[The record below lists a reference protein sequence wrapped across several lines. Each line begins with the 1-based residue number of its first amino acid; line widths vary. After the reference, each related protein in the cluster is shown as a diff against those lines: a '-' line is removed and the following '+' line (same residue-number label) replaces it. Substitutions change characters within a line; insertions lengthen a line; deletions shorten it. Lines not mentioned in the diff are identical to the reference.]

1 MLIKVRGILEFE
13 PEDKTRKHKA
23 QASWKR
29 VALIKTGDDLSEYY
43 AWFIRKR
50 FNLELNKPLRGAH
63 VTIVNDAERDF
74 EFGVTPV
81 WEEAVKEFNG
91 KPMDFYIDLE
101 PRTNGEHWWLR
112 VYCPDGESLRGAMG
126 LTPEPFFD
134 LHLTLGYANSRW
146 IEHSKYILDISK
158 RHNIISSGARLP
170 MDMHEIITFT
180 QH

>member
-1 MLIKVRGILEFE
+1 MIIKVRGILEFE
-13 PEDKTRKHKA
+13 PQNKTRKHEE

-43 AWFIRKR
+43 SWFIRKR

-74 EFGVTPV
+74 EFGVTPI
-81 WEEAVKEFNG
+81 WQEAVKEFDG
-91 KPMDFYIDLE
+91 KPMDFYIDPE
-101 PRTNGEHWWLR
+101 PVTNGEHWWLR
-112 VYCPDGESLRGAMG
+112 VYCPDAESLRGAMG
-126 LTPEPFFD
+126 LTPEPFFN

-146 IEHSKYILDISK
+146 IEHSKYILEVSK
-158 RHNIISSGARLP
+158 IHGIISHPKRLP

-180 QH
+180 